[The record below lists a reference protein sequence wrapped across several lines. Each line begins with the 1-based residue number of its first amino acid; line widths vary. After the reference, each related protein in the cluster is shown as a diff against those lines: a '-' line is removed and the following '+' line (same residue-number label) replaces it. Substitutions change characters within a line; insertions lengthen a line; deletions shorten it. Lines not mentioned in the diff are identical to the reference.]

1 MPLPVSP
8 TSCWAL
14 SLAEISREEFAAI
27 QGRWLAA
34 DTLDGPVLLFSADDQ
49 ADADWWRQRLLD
61 ARVAYRKAFKVE
73 ARQEAG
79 QALRQ
84 AHRGLV
90 GLSVGFYNVGD
101 ISDLTGGPW
110 AQVWPGFF
118 ELPW

>member
-1 MPLPVSP
+1 MP

-14 SLAEISREEFAAI
+14 SLSEVSREEFAAI

-34 DTLDGPVLLFSADDQ
+34 DCMDGPKLLFAADDEM
-49 ADADWWRQRLLD
+49 DAQWWRWWLLD
-61 ARVAYRKAFKVE
+61 AREKYHKARDQDKRQVAGAQMR
-73 ARQEAG
+73 R
-79 QALRQ
+79 
-84 AHRGLV
+84 AHQGLV
-90 GLSVGFYNVGD
+90 SLSVGFYNVGD